1 MSDVTH
7 FLRGV
12 GSVDFCE
19 VGESDAAHFLESM
32 GFVDFCE
39 VGLGGVGSVDF

>member
-19 VGESDAAHFLESM
+19 VDVADV
-32 GFVDFCE
+32 VDISE
-39 VGLGGVGSVDF
+39 MWDLLISAR